1 MVRSLALF
9 AGAIATVAAAQT
21 TTVNFFLPGFDDQP
35 LVGSVVAVKGEATSV
50 AINCREGTDPSD
62 CGIQEE
68 RTIVGGPSTMD
79 ISYSYSPP
87 EEYGGGLIDQR
98 TGCKLD
104 PKNDVAF
111 CSVEATNVISGVTES
126 MATST
131 ALSGYKQLIMPITI
145 TAGAEKLN
153 GGDAS
158 ATASASDS
166 EATTADK
173 PKDTGAQATGSATTS
188 GADADA
194 TPSAVESDNAAGPMM
209 TQNAILA
216 AAAIVGGAAAMLL

>member
-9 AGAIATVAAAQT
+9 AGAIATVAAAQA
-21 TTVNFFLPGFDDQP
+21 TTVNFFLPGFDKQA
-35 LVGSVVAVKGEATSV
+35 LVGSVVAVKGEATTV
-50 AINCREGTDPSD
+50 AISCPDGTDASE
-62 CGIQEE
+62 CGIQET
-68 RTIVGGPSTMD
+68 RTVVGGASTMD

-87 EEYGGGLIDQR
+87 EEYGGGYMDNR

-104 PKNDVAF
+104 PKKDVAI
-111 CSVEATNVISGVTES
+111 CSAEATNVISGSTES
-126 MATST
+126 MAATT

-153 GGDAS
+153 GDAAT
-158 ATASASDS
+158 ATASATGS

-173 PKDTGAQATGSATTS
+173 PKDTAAQSTGSATTS

-194 TPSAVESDNAAGPMM
+194 TPSPVESDNAAGPMV

-216 AAAIVGGAAAMLL
+216 VAAIVGGAAMLL